1 MNYLQRFYKALKQSS
16 LESTITFDERIKVI
30 SVPIFISD
38 FNLLRCDLDNFIFQ
52 VLYLSKIKLQY
63 THGSLWKI

>member
-52 VLYLSKIKLQY
+52 VLYSSKIKL
-63 THGSLWKI
+63 